1 MKTLKTSITLIL
13 LGLSQSAFS
22 SVYLVYDEK
31 AYYQDFY
38 ANIQRTIESAK
49 KLITENAQLHAM
61 ATAAENQVDAVNN
74 GFSNVIARL
83 DKGAEERQNLAQIEN
98 AQPAKDACDT
108 FTLSAGLESSAC
120 SEFDQIDK
128 LSKDRAQ
135 RYSVATGG
143 GITNDSRVTDV
154 QDVNTE
160 NTRAAV
166 AIINECNTL
175 DGKCQDSSLWFGK
188 ALTTDEY
195 RALQLQNDLAANVQI
210 EIPQVTDLKP
220 GTPEHNRALAQDLMR
235 ENSREQAR
243 FELEALTIATHGTMS
258 EDGER
263 KPGKVELY
271 EEYSSKRLGSEQ
283 WMCTITNSCSDQYI
297 PPTEINRRSIEIKA
311 VAASLALDQYK
322 SDLRKES
329 LLQTALF
336 HELNKA
342 TPKNKDNK

>member
-1 MKTLKTSITLIL
+1 MNTLKASITLIL
-13 LGLSQSAFS
+13 LGISHSAFS

-49 KLITENAQLHAM
+49 KLITENAQLM
-61 ATAAENQVDAVNN
+61 SMGKAAEAQVDAVNN
-74 GFSNVIARL
+74 GFANTVARL
-83 DKGAEERQNLAQIEN
+83 DKGKEERQNLEQMERS
-98 AQPAKDACDT
+98 QPAKDACDT
-108 FTLSAGLESSAC
+108 FALSAGLDSSAC
-120 SEFDQIDK
+120 SEFDQIDQ

-143 GITNDSRVTDV
+143 GISNTTRVTDF
-154 QDVNTE
+154 QDVNEE

-166 AIINECNTL
+166 ALMN
-175 DGKCQDSSLWFGK
+175 KCQSLDSNCQNPALWFGK
-188 ALTTDEY
+188 ALTADEY
-195 RALQLQNDLAANVQI
+195 KALQLQNDIAANPAITVP
-210 EIPQVTDLKP
+210 EVTGLNP
-220 GTPEHNRALAQDLMR
+220 GTPEHTRALTQDLMR
-235 ENSREQAR
+235 ENAREQSR

-258 EDGER
+258 ETGER

-271 EEYSSKRLGSEQ
+271 EEYSSNRLGSEQ
-283 WMCTITNSCSDQYI
+283 WMCEITQTCGEYV
-297 PPTEINRRSIEIKA
+297 PPAEIDKRSVEIKA
-311 VAASLALDQYK
+311 VSASLALDQYK

-342 TPKNKDNK
+342 TPKQQ